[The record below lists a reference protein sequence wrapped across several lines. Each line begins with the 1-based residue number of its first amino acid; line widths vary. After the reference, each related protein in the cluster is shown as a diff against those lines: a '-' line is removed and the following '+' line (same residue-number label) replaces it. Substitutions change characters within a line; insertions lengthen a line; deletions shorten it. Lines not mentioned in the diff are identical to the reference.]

1 MIERPENK
9 SNHSKD
15 VILIKRDV
23 STGEPGNSGTFL
35 SAEEKND
42 NKKEHP
48 IPLEVLAS
56 SATFPASSPDEN
68 HAQIASDVNGKP
80 GGEDRGA
87 RKFMFPVTQR
97 FVIKYKQRGSQIYLC
112 NRLRL

>member
-35 SAEEKND
+35 YLR
-42 NKKEHP
+42 KKKMIMKASVSLAMLTGNLAGTLRDTQAH
-48 IPLEVLAS
+48 VL
-56 SATFPASSPDEN
+56 
-68 HAQIASDVNGKP
+68 
-80 GGEDRGA
+80 R
-87 RKFMFPVTQR
+87 
-97 FVIKYKQRGSQIYLC
+97 
-112 NRLRL
+112 